1 MGWLWE
7 WLENEGLDAVALV
20 QEIKQQLDSIQRKL
34 LETIQGGENDNQKSS
49 HWLKHTKDF
58 TFKDE
63 CVKGID
69 AFSYRS
75 KRSPGSSIFHEV
87 LQKKNFAD
95 LPIPK
100 QSAWYSAAKFSC
112 KQQGR
117 ELDLCMLRHVFTLDY
132 LEKSLN
138 LNKIKNVCVIGDGQ
152 ANFVSL
158 AVNAPSFRKILS
170 INLPEVLLSDWEL
183 INKLNL
189 REKTAVLQTESEVD
203 SFLSSDMRLGLI
215 AASDAKIL
223 TNKPIDLF
231 VNIASFQEMKTQTI
245 NEYFTLIKS
254 STSGA
259 AFYCC
264 NRREKELYDGEIIR
278 FADFPWDGFE
288 HLITDSECPWH
299 QHYYVNRRHRF
310 IPIPMTRIPYDGTH
324 DHRLAKYP
332 PAKI

>member
-1 MGWLWE
+1 M
-7 WLENEGLDAVALV
+7 DAVSSIATN
-20 QEIKQQLDSIQRKL
+20 KKKLDSIQRKL
-34 LETIQGGENDNQKSS
+34 LEIIQGGKDANQKSS
-49 HWLKHTKDF
+49 HWLKHTENF
-58 TFKDE
+58 IFKDD

-69 AFSYRS
+69 GFSNRS
-75 KRSPGSSIFHEV
+75 RRFPGSSIIHGI
-87 LQKKNFAD
+87 LQKRNFAD

-100 QSAWYSAAKFSC
+100 QSVWYSAAKFTC
-112 KQQGR
+112 KKQGR
-117 ELDLCMLRHVFTLDY
+117 NLDLCMLRHVFTLDH
-132 LEKSLN
+132 LEKNLN

-158 AVNAPSFRKILS
+158 AINTPSFEKILS

-189 REKTAVLQTESEVD
+189 REKTAVLETESEID

-215 AASDAKIL
+215 AASVAKIL
-223 TNKPIDLF
+223 ANKPIDLF
-231 VNIASFQEMKTQTI
+231 VNIASFQEMKTKTI

-264 NRREKELYDGEIIR
+264 NRREKELYGGEVIR
-278 FADFPWDGFE
+278 FSDFPWDGFE
-288 HLITDSECPWH
+288 RLITDSKCPWH
-299 QHYYVNRRHRF
+299 QHYYAYRRHRF
-310 IPIPMTRIPYDGTH
+310 IPIPMTRIPYDDTH

-332 PAKI
+332 PVKI